1 MGLSLV
7 IESKVIDDLYH
18 PCLRVPGGV
27 DLSQRNQERVL
38 DDVPRIL
45 SGKVISP
52 TDSPHER
59 KEYSAIERLE
69 FQRRH

>member
-45 SGKVISP
+45 SGEVIAP
-52 TDSPHER
+52 AEPPHER
-59 KEYSAIERLE
+59 KENSLVEGLE
-69 FQRRH
+69 FERRH